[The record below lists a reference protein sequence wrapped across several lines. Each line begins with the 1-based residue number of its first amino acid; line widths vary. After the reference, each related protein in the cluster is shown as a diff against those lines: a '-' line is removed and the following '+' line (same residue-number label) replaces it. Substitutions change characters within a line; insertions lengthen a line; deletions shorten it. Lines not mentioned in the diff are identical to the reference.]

1 MKKITIIRNLSLFLI
16 LTLFSAVVLAQ
27 TGPAVGQVSELRG
40 QASAIRAATTAMAVG
55 GDIFQADVLVTA
67 AASYMEISLNDGSTL
82 SLDEDSRLEISQ
94 YVTSPNPSSLLSLA
108 RGRLRAQVS
117 SAFSSRRESFKV
129 QTREG
134 TMGVQGTEFDVH
146 AEPRETLVYVYEG
159 FVSAASRDPRYPEA
173 TVLGP
178 GDWIRIRLG
187 EPAPPPDRFIIAG
200 VSPLQPGAGT
210 PRCMIAASCSQVDD
224 PPVSAP
230 EPPHGLGPPVPPELN
245 PPGR

>member
-1 MKKITIIRNLSLFLI
+1 MIRLTIIRKFA
-16 LTLFSAVVLAQ
+16 LFSLLMIISSTLLAQ
-27 TGPAVGQVSELRG
+27 AGASVGQVASLRG
-40 QASAIRAATTAMAVG
+40 QASVIRASTDPVAVG
-55 GDIFQADVLVTA
+55 SDIFQADVLVTA
-67 AASYMEISLNDGSTL
+67 AASFLEVSLNDGSTL
-82 SLDEDSRLEISQ
+82 SLDEDSRLEISE

-108 RGRLRAQVS
+108 RGRLRTSVS
-117 SAFSSRRESFKV
+117 TAFSSRRESFKV

-173 TVLGP
+173 TILGP
-178 GDWIRIRLG
+178 GDWIRLRLG

-200 VSPLQPGAGT
+200 TSPLQPGSGT
-210 PRCMIAASCSQVDD
+210 PRCLIAASCSQADD
-224 PPVSAP
+224 PPVTAP

>member
-1 MKKITIIRNLSLFLI
+1 MSKIIIIRNFALFML
-16 LTLFSAVVLAQ
+16 LMSFSTVALAQ
-27 TGPAVGQVSELRG
+27 AGASVGQISELRG
-40 QASAIRAATTAMAVG
+40 QASAIRAATASMAVG
-55 GDIFQADVLVTA
+55 SDIFQSDILVTA
-67 AASYMEISLNDGSTL
+67 AASYLEVSLNDGSTL
-82 SLDEDSRLEISQ
+82 SLDEDSRLEISE

-108 RGRLRAQVS
+108 RGRLRASVS
-117 SAFSSRRESFKV
+117 STFSSRRESFKV

-187 EPAPPPDRFIIAG
+187 EPNPPPDRFIIAG
-200 VSPLQPGAGT
+200 TSPLQPGAGT
-210 PRCMIAASCSQVDD
+210 PRCLIAASCSQVDD
-224 PPVSAP
+224 PPVTAP